1 MSENSVVQNGS
12 ENEPVQEQSNVEN
25 VPAIQTLG
33 AHSSNTDTPVVP
45 KEQKMT
51 IEGIP
56 LFGGYK
62 TEDGELFVAFS
73 DEKGRYSV
81 ASVRSK
87 TFKRFIRYVNYK
99 VSGKI
104 LKDSEVREISEQVA
118 AYCDFQG
125 DQVTLSNRVAKDDD
139 KIVVDG
145 VSNVYSISPGK
156 WEMVSVNRPLFKRPN
171 GMKELPMPVSG
182 GDLTKFLDFVN
193 LRNEESKLL
202 FLVHVVASF
211 IPDIPHP
218 PMVCFGPQ
226 GSSKSTILRY
236 YSSLVDPNMAEDVP
250 FRNEKDFMLTA
261 NQRWVLGLDNV
272 SFLDANVSDIFCKLV
287 TGACYTA
294 RVLYTDEDLLIRRFR
309 RVVII
314 NGINLPVD
322 KPDLMDRCLLMP
334 MERIAPERRQAESD
348 LNAKFESIKGE
359 LLGGCFDVLSKAME
373 IRPTVVL
380 PNKERMADFHVWGCA
395 IAQALGYTQQDF
407 LNAWAKNIELQH
419 EEALEASPL
428 ATLVMEWF
436 KSNPYQQFITG
447 TPSVVFRK
455 LKEQADNAGID
466 ERSLP
471 RSPLAFGRKL
481 QEVRSNLEAHGYVI
495 DRTRGKNRTITI
507 HKPKSSVSAS
517 IASVPS
523 VASGVPQP
531 ESSRPSLLT
540 PFLKGYENTAAH

>member
-1 MSENSVVQNGS
+1 
-12 ENEPVQEQSNVEN
+12 
-25 VPAIQTLG
+25 
-33 AHSSNTDTPVVP
+33 
-45 KEQKMT
+45 
-51 IEGIP
+51 
-56 LFGGYK
+56 
-62 TEDGELFVAFS
+62 
-73 DEKGRYSV
+73 
-81 ASVRSK
+81 
-87 TFKRFIRYVNYK
+87 
-99 VSGKI
+99 
-104 LKDSEVREISEQVA
+104 
-118 AYCDFQG
+118 
-125 DQVTLSNRVAKDDD
+125 
-139 KIVVDG
+139 
-145 VSNVYSISPGK
+145 
-156 WEMVSVNRPLFKRPN
+156 
-171 GMKELPMPVSG
+171 MKELPLPVRG

-334 MERIAPERRQAESD
+334 MERIPPERRQAESD
-348 LNAKFESIKGE
+348 LNAKFDAIKGE
-359 LLGGCFDVLSKAME
+359 LFGGCFDVLAKAME

-380 PNKERMADFHVWGCA
+380 PTKERMADFHVWGCA
-395 IAQALGYTQQDF
+395 IAKALGYTQEDF

-428 ATLVMEWF
+428 AALVMEWF
-436 KSNPYQQFITG
+436 KSNPYQHFLTG
-447 TPSVVFRK
+447 TPSAVFKK
-455 LKEQADNAGID
+455 LKEKADDAGID
-466 ERSLP
+466 ERILP
-471 RSPLAFGRKL
+471 RGPLAFGRKL
-481 QEVRSNLEAHGYVI
+481 QEVRSNLEAHGYII
-495 DRTRGKNRTITI
+495 DRTRGKNRAITI
-507 HKPKSSVSAS
+507 HKPKSNGSAS
-517 IASVPS
+517 ITSVPS
-523 VASGVPQP
+523 IASGVPQP
-531 ESSRPSLLT
+531 EPSRPSLLA